1 MKDFFKTVKRAQ
13 NNNENFVLATIL
25 EKTGSAPRSE
35 GAKMLIKPDL
45 SIEGT
50 IGGGLVEAL
59 VIKSAAKIHQDR
71 KFRVEEFMLSNKDAA
86 SLGMVCGGDV
96 KILLEYVDW
105 ADEKAR
111 EFFEEIYNLH
121 EKKNE
126 FVVITKIPKASDEEF
141 PESNSL
147 EKWAC
152 TETGFYGRESDEI
165 RQLIKAIKENFYQL
179 KYKEAYL
186 HMGDYFVEPIFNAE
200 NVCILG
206 AGHIGKVLA
215 ELCKNL
221 GFYVSVVDDREEFA
235 NAERFTSIDEIVVAP
250 GFENIT
256 DYVKISNQSFVII
269 VTRGHSYDKEVL
281 AQMLQTDAKY
291 IGMIGSSNK
300 RNHVYQC
307 LLEEGF
313 SFSDLDRVYSPVG
326 LPIHADTPEEIAVS
340 IAAEMIKVRRSQ
352 Q

>member
-1 MKDFFKTVKRAQ
+1 MNDYIKIVRKMQK
-13 NNNENFVLATIL
+13 NSENFVLATIL

-35 GAKMLIKPDL
+35 GAKMLIKRNL

-50 IGGGLVEAL
+50 IGGGLVEAM
-59 VIKSAAKIHQDR
+59 VIKAAARVHQDHQ
-71 KFRVEEFMLSNKDAA
+71 FRIEDFILSNKDAA

-96 KILLEYVDW
+96 KILLEYIDW
-105 ADEKAR
+105 ADLKTNG
-111 EFFEEIYNLH
+111 FFNEIFDLYEN
-121 EKKNE
+121 KID
-126 FVVITKIPKASDEEF
+126 FVVITKIPKDYENER
-141 PESNSL
+141 L

-152 TETGFYGRESDEI
+152 TETGFYGTESEEI
-165 RQLIKAIKENFYQL
+165 LSLVKEIKENFYQL
-179 KYKEAYL
+179 KYKDAYL
-186 HMGDYFVEPIFNAE
+186 QNNRYFVEPYFKTE

-206 AGHIGKVLA
+206 GGHIGKVLA
-215 ELCKNL
+215 ELCKSL
-221 GFYVSVVDDREEFA
+221 GFYVTVIDDREEFA
-235 NAERFTSIDEIVVAP
+235 NAKRFVTVDEVKVVP

-256 DYVKISNQSFVII
+256 DAVKISQHSFVII

-291 IGMIGSSNK
+291 IGMIGSTNK

-313 SFSDLDRVYSPVG
+313 TFRDLDRVYSPIG

-340 IAAEMIKVRRSQ
+340 IAAEMIQVRRGSQ
-352 Q
+352 K

>member
-35 GAKMLIKPDL
+35 GAKMLIKQDL

-59 VIKSAAKIHQDR
+59 VIKAAAKIHQDR
-71 KFRVEEFMLSNKDAA
+71 KFRIEEFMLSNQDAA
-86 SLGMVCGGDV
+86 SLGMVCGGDI
-96 KILLEYVDW
+96 KILLEYIDW
-105 ADEKAR
+105 ENEKSR
-111 EFFEEIYNLH
+111 GFFEEISNLH
-121 EKKNE
+121 DKKSE
-126 FVVITKIPKASDEEF
+126 FVVITKIPQEADKDAE
-141 PESNSL
+141 L

-165 RQLIKAIKENFYQL
+165 LSLIKEIKENFYQL

-186 HMGDYFVEPIFNAE
+186 HAKGFFVEPIFNTE

-206 AGHIGKVLA
+206 GGHIGKVLA

-235 NAERFTSIDEIVVAP
+235 NEKRFNHVDEVVVAH

-256 DYVKISNQSFVII
+256 DYVKINAQSFVII

-281 AQMLQTDAKY
+281 AQMLMTDAKY

-307 LLEEGF
+307 LLEDGF
-313 SFSDLDRVYSPVG
+313 SFIDLDRVYSPIG

-340 IAAEMIKVRRSQ
+340 IAAEMIKVRRS
-352 Q
+352 

>member
-1 MKDFFKTVKRAQ
+1 MKDFFKTVKSAQ
-13 NNNENFVLATIL
+13 DNNENFVLATIL

-35 GAKMLIKPDL
+35 GAKMLIKQDL
-45 SIEGT
+45 SIDGT

-59 VIKSAAKIHQDR
+59 VIKAAAKIHQDR
-71 KFRVEEFMLSNKDAA
+71 KFRVEEFLLSNKDAA

-96 KILLEYVDW
+96 KILLEYIDW
-105 ADEKAR
+105 QDEKAR
-111 EFFEEIYNLH
+111 GFFEEILTLH
-121 EKKNE
+121 DKKIE
-126 FVVITKIPKASDEEF
+126 FVVITKIPQVGDENG

-165 RQLIKAIKENFYQL
+165 LSLVKEIKENFYQL

-186 HMGDYFVEPIFNAE
+186 QREGYFVEPIFNTE

-206 AGHIGKVLA
+206 GGHIGKVLA
-215 ELCKNL
+215 QLCKNL

-235 NAERFTSIDEIVVAP
+235 NANRFSNVDEIVVAP
-250 GFENIT
+250 GFENIS
-256 DYVKISNQSFVII
+256 DYVKINNHSFVII

-281 AQMLQTDAKY
+281 AQMLLTDAKY

-307 LLEEGF
+307 LLEDGF
-313 SFSDLDRVYSPVG
+313 SFTDLDRVYSPIG

-340 IAAEMIKVRRSQ
+340 IAAEMIKVRRS
-352 Q
+352 

>member
-1 MKDFFKTVKRAQ
+1 MNDFFKTIKKAQ
-13 NNNENFVLATIL
+13 TDNENFVLATIL

-35 GAKMLIKPDL
+35 GAKMLIKQDL

-50 IGGGLVEAL
+50 IGGGLVEAM
-59 VIKSAAKIHQDR
+59 VIKAAARTYQDR

-96 KILLEYVDW
+96 KILLEYIDW
-105 ADEKAR
+105 EDEKAR
-111 EFFEEIYNLH
+111 GFYEEIFNLH
-121 EKKNE
+121 DKKIE
-126 FVVITKIPKASDEEF
+126 FVIITKIPKAGDDNS
-141 PESNSL
+141 PESISL
-147 EKWAC
+147 EKWVC

-165 RQLIKAIKENFYQL
+165 LSLVKAIKENFYQL

-186 HMGDYFVEPIFNAE
+186 HGGGYFVEPIFNTE

-215 ELCKNL
+215 ELSKNL
-221 GFYVSVVDDREEFA
+221 GFYVSVVDDRAEFA
-235 NAERFTSIDEIVVAP
+235 NAQRFNNADEVLVAP

-256 DYVKISNQSFVII
+256 DYVKINAQSFVVI

-313 SFSDLDRVYSPVG
+313 SFTDLDRVYSPIGV
-326 LPIHADTPEEIAVS
+326 PIHADTPEEIAVS
-340 IAAEMIKVRRSQ
+340 IAAEMIKVRRS
-352 Q
+352 

>member
-35 GAKMLIKPDL
+35 GAKMLIKQDL

-59 VIKSAAKIHQDR
+59 VIKAAAKIHQDR
-71 KFRVEEFMLSNKDAA
+71 KFRIEEFMLSNKDAA

-96 KILLEYVDW
+96 KILLEYIDW
-105 ADEKAR
+105 ADEKTCR
-111 EFFEEIYNLH
+111 FFQEILNLH
-121 EKKNE
+121 EKKTE
-126 FVVITKIPKASDEEF
+126 FVVITKIPEKDDENS

-165 RQLIKAIKENFYQL
+165 LSLIKEIKENFYQL
-179 KYKEAYL
+179 KFKEAYL
-186 HMGDYFVEPIFNAE
+186 QVEGFFVEPIFNTE
-200 NVCILG
+200 NACILG
-206 AGHIGKVLA
+206 GGHIGKVLA

-235 NAERFTSIDEIVVAP
+235 NAERFNNIDEVVVAP

-256 DYVKISNQSFVII
+256 DYVKINHHSFVII

-281 AQMLQTDAKY
+281 AQMLLTDAKY

-307 LLEEGF
+307 LLEDGF
-313 SFSDLDRVYSPVG
+313 TFNELDRIYSPIG

-340 IAAEMIKVRRSQ
+340 IAAEMIKVRRS
-352 Q
+352 